1 MSGAVAV
8 NHGHERKADMTIN
21 FDVLCFG
28 LVGAGIVLSVVLN
41 IVFGGFTVGKI
52 TRGLEV
58 AVPHEQLPAY
68 LERMNQRLGELGFQ
82 ADGATGAFIQRGE
95 QAGIPTS
102 HTHAK
107 SPKRLELTVDQSDP
121 QQVKIG
127 LSLRYLSL
135 IVGPAN
141 RYHHFAAI

>member
-102 HTHAK
+102 H
-107 SPKRLELTVDQSDP
+107 
-121 QQVKIG
+121 KIG
-127 LSLRYLSL
+127 RAH
-135 IVGPAN
+135 V
-141 RYHHFAAI
+141 